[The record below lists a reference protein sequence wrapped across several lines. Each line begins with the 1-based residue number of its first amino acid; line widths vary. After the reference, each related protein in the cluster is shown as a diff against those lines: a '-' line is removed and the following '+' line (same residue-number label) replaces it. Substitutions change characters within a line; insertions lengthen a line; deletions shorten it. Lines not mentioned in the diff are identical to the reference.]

1 MSFQLSNRSLKKL
14 VGVHP
19 DLVRVVK
26 QAIILSPIDF
36 AVTEGLRTIERQRM
50 LVEAGASLTMNSQHL
65 IGRAV
70 DLAAFVDGKVRWD
83 WPLYYKLAQA
93 MKAAANYCMVE
104 VKWGGVW
111 DKKMNE
117 YLGSPAEEFDNYV
130 IRMHK
135 AEKQAFTDG
144 PHFELARE
152 IKSVD

>member
-1 MSFQLSNRSLKKL
+1 MSFKLSNRSLKNL

-26 QAIILSPIDF
+26 QAIIISPIDF
-36 AVTEGLRTIERQRM
+36 AVTEGVRTIERQKM

-70 DLAAFVDGKVRWD
+70 DLAAIVDGKVSWD
-83 WPLYYKLAQA
+83 LPLYHKLAQA

-104 VKWGGVW
+104 IRWGGDW
-111 DKKMNE
+111 ENFKDC
-117 YLGSPAEEFDNYV
+117 
-130 IRMHK
+130 
-135 AEKQAFTDG
+135 

-152 IKSVD
+152 IKRDAEKLSDLKKV